1 MKITY
6 LLFLLSIIGYSQTVT
21 VNYAEKNILSKEN
34 LEATPKFAREIKL
47 ASNNYILQYQDGVS
61 LYKNSTE
68 TKNIERIEEG
78 GFEEPDA
85 QYNLTNYFIEKWY
98 HKDFNKNE
106 LLFNFYNGKIF
117 YGKDNLLKWDWKIT
131 NETKEILGF
140 KCKKATSNAFGYF
153 FIAWFTEDI
162 AINAGPEKFDGL
174 PGLILYVGTAYL
186 EKYATA
192 VKIEKT
198 PIEIVKPEMPRET
211 VTMAQVE
218 SYIKDKVS
226 KFNSGPITTTEIRG
240 NSTITRTKV
249 FSKKQNIEVH

>member
-1 MKITY
+1 MKVSY

-34 LEATPKFAREIKL
+34 LEATPEFARKIKL
-47 ASNNYILQYQDGVS
+47 ASYDYILQYQDGIS
-61 LYKNSTE
+61 FYKNSPE

-78 GFEEPDA
+78 GFQEPGA
-85 QYNLTNYFIEKWY
+85 QYNLTNYLIEKWY
-98 HKDFNKNE
+98 YKDFNKNE

-117 YGKDNLLKWDWKIT
+117 YGNDNLLKWDWKIT

-140 KCKKATSNAFGYF
+140 KCKKAMSNAFGYF
-153 FIAWFTEDI
+153 FIAWFAEDI

-174 PGLILYVGTAYL
+174 PGLILYVGTAYH
-186 EKYATA
+186 ETYATA

-198 PIEIVKPEMPRET
+198 PIEVVKPEMPRET

-218 SYIKDKVS
+218 SYIKHKVS
-226 KFNSGPITTTEIRG
+226 EFNSGPKTTTEIRG
-240 NSTITRTKV
+240 SDIITKIKIS
-249 FSKKQNIEVH
+249 SKKQNIEGH